1 MKWILW
7 IVSLICPLSVLSADY
22 LSLQECANL
31 IEQGEGSSAMNSLL
45 HLFSIQNESTEWDE
59 DEFAMTFMLLS
70 NVYSSQGM
78 LREMS
83 DLCTEAIRIFN
94 SKSPCPN
101 TEFSRQLWRISG
113 AIQMELKDYDSAIRY
128 LQQSQWMYEDESTY
142 DKGYFTILTLLGGCY
157 LQKKDFA
164 TAKLYIDEA
173 EEIHSTHLGKITDS
187 DFVDSYSLLNYK
199 GLLLQ
204 ALGDLPAAENCF
216 QSIISAHQN
225 DTLLQGIKDIARNN
239 LADLYVFVGK
249 YDEAISLFNSIKAT
263 TPAMQCAN
271 AQNIAMCE
279 LVKADYKAAIDNM
292 TSYNNAGF
300 NYLQSIVFDFA
311 EVERERYWS
320 EISDQMMRTNNL
332 FALWTNNKEALRMGF
347 KMNSFVRDFNF
358 NFQQIIKKQ
367 YLKQGFPQRR
377 KIWEQ
382 YQANRGRLSYGFE
395 SIEQHDS
402 IALEVIK
409 TERQILSETSF
420 EIGEFFE
427 DNYDIG
433 TISTRLSAD
442 DIVIDFI
449 YSAILKGDSI
459 TDGFEE
465 GFSIYSLSKGDCDPR
480 LTSIC
485 KKRDLIKLIY
495 SQDAEEVFINNIYTA
510 KNDSI
515 YKLLIEPIL
524 PIISG
529 KKKIYLRP
537 IGYLSSL
544 NIEAITMPD
553 GRRFGEVYQVEV
565 VSNIFNLNKTHN
577 PVCVDMA
584 LFGDP
589 DFFRPQTQN
598 TEYMTINT
606 PPSAEYGLMASENR
620 GNWGLLPGTK
630 IEIEKVSELA
640 SSHSIQ
646 NVKFIGKEASETAVK
661 ALSGKSPSIM
671 HFATHGYFITSN
683 ETASRNNFLQQT
695 TGYSW
700 GNHLMLY
707 SGLLFAGANEVWNG
721 NAKPNPVDDGV
732 LTADEISR
740 LDFSNTN
747 LVVLS
752 ACDTGKGHQNG
763 TDGAMGLQRAF
774 KAAGART
781 MVTSLWQIPDEA
793 TSLLMQFFYSH
804 LFSSCSIHESLKLAQ
819 KDLREAGYT
828 DPYYWA
834 SFVVLD

>member
-1 MKWILW
+1 MKWLIL
-7 IVSLICPLSVLSADY
+7 IVSLICPLLGQSADY

-31 IEQGEGSSAMNSLL
+31 IEQGNGTFAMNSLR
-45 HLFSIQNESTEWDE
+45 HLFSEQKESTEWDE
-59 DEFAMTFMLLS
+59 DEFAMTFILLS

-78 LREMS
+78 LREVS
-83 DLCTEAIRIFN
+83 DLCTDAMNVFN
-94 SKSPCPN
+94 SKSSTPN

-113 AIQMELKDYDSAIRY
+113 AVQMELKDYDSAIRY

-164 TAKLYIDEA
+164 TAKLYLDEA
-173 EEIHSTHLGKITDS
+173 EEIHLAHLGKITDS

-204 ALGDLPAAENCF
+204 ALGDLPAAEYCF
-216 QSIISAHQN
+216 QSIISSQQN
-225 DTLLQGIKDIARNN
+225 DALLQGIKDIARSN
-239 LADLYVFVGK
+239 LANLYVFVGK
-249 YDEAISLFNSIKAT
+249 YDEAISLINSIEAT
-263 TPAMQCAN
+263 TPAMQYAN

-279 LVKADYKAAIDNM
+279 FVKADYEAAIDKM

-320 EISDQMMRTNNL
+320 EISDQMMTTNNL
-332 FALWTNNKEALRMGF
+332 LALWTNNEDALRMGF
-347 KMNSFVRDFNF
+347 KMNSFARDFNF

-367 YLKQGFPQRR
+367 YLEQELPQRR

-382 YQANRGRLSYGFE
+382 YQADRGRLSYGFE

-409 TERQILSETSF
+409 TERQILSETGF
-420 EIGEFFE
+420 EIRKFFE
-427 DNYDIG
+427 NNYDIRKL
-433 TISTRLSAD
+433 STDLSAD

-449 YSAILKGDSI
+449 YSSILKGESI
-459 TDGFEE
+459 TDGFEN
-465 GFSIYSLSKGDCDPR
+465 GLSVYSFTKGDCCPR
-480 LTSIC
+480 LTPVC
-485 KKRDLIKLIY
+485 KQRDLIPLIY
-495 SQDAEEVFINNIYTA
+495 NQDADEIFINNIYTE

-524 PIISG
+524 PIING
-529 KKKIYLRP
+529 KEKIYLRP
-537 IGYLSSL
+537 IGHLSFL
-544 NIEAITMPD
+544 NIEAISMPD
-553 GRRFGEVYQVEV
+553 GRRFGEAYQVEV
-565 VSNIFNLNKTHN
+565 VSNVFNLNKTQK
-577 PVCVDMA
+577 PVYEDMA

-589 DFFRPQTQN
+589 DFFHHYSHN
-598 TEYMTINT
+598 TDRVTLKT
-606 PPSAEYGLMASENR
+606 PTSAEYQLMVSENR

-630 IEIEKVSELA
+630 KEIEKVSELA
-640 SSHSIQ
+640 SSHSIR

-661 ALSGKSPSIM
+661 ALSGESPSIM

-683 ETASRNNFLQQT
+683 KAANRNNFLQQT

-721 NAKPNPVDDGV
+721 NAKPNPGDDGV

-774 KAAGART
+774 KAAGAKT
-781 MVTSLWQIPDEA
+781 MVTSLWQIPDKA
-793 TSLLMQFFYSH
+793 TSLFMQFFYSH
-804 LFSSCSIHESLKLAQ
+804 LFSSCSIRESLKRAQ
-819 KDLREAGYT
+819 KDLRDEGYS

-834 SFVVLD
+834 SFIVLD

>member
-1 MKWILW
+1 MKWF
-7 IVSLICPLSVLSADY
+7 VSFLFLLCTLTCLSNER
-22 LSLQECANL
+22 LSLEECINL
-31 IEQGEGSSAMNSLL
+31 VEAGKGQDALISLQSLFHEQA
-45 HLFSIQNESTEWDE
+45 ESEIWDE
-59 DEFAMTFMLLS
+59 DRFAMTFMLLS
-70 NVYSSQGM
+70 NVFSTDGK

-83 DLCTEAIRIFN
+83 DLCTDALRTFN
-94 SKSPCPN
+94 LKSTTAN

-113 AIQMELKDYDSAIRY
+113 AIQMELKDYDNAIRY
-128 LQQSQWMYEDESTY
+128 LHQSQWMYEDESVY
-142 DKGYFTILTLLGGCY
+142 DRGYFTVLTLLGGCY
-157 LQKKDFA
+157 LQKKDFV

-173 EEIHSTHLGKITDS
+173 EDVHSTYLGKITDS
-187 DFVDSYSLLNYK
+187 DFVDSYSLLNFK
-199 GLLLQ
+199 GLTLQ
-204 ALGDLPAAENCF
+204 AFGDLSAAENCF
-216 QSIISAHQN
+216 QSIILSHR
-225 DTLLQGIKDIARNN
+225 DDLILESIKDVARNN
-239 LADLYVFVGK
+239 LAILYSFTGR
-249 YDEAISLFNSIKAT
+249 YDEAMMIFNTIKTT
-263 TPAMQCAN
+263 TPAIRYTN
-271 AQNIAMCE
+271 AQNIAMSC
-279 LVKADYKAAIDNM
+279 LMKDDFDAAIDYM
-292 TSYNNAGF
+292 TSYNLAGF

-332 FALWTNNKEALRMGF
+332 VALWTNNEEALSKGF

-358 NFQQIIKKQ
+358 NFQQIIKNQ
-367 YLKQGFPQRR
+367 YLKQEVPQRR

-382 YQANRGRLSYGFE
+382 YQADRGRLSYGFE
-395 SIEQHDS
+395 SVELHDS

-409 TERQILSETSF
+409 TERHILSETGF
-420 EIGEFFE
+420 EIRDFFE

-433 TISTRLSAD
+433 TISTDLSAD

-449 YSAILKGDSI
+449 YSAILKGDNI

-465 GFSIYSLSKGDCDPR
+465 GFSIYSLSKGDSYPR
-480 LTSIC
+480 LTSVC
-485 KKRDLIKLIY
+485 KQRDLIKLIH
-495 SQDAEEVFINNIYTA
+495 SQEADEVFINNIYTA

-553 GRRFGEVYQVEV
+553 GRRFGEAFQVEI
-565 VSNIFNLNKTHN
+565 VSNVFNLSKTHN

-589 DFFRPQTQN
+589 DFFCPQTQN
-598 TEYMTINT
+598 TEYLAIST
-606 PPSAEYGLMASENR
+606 PPSAEYSLMVSENR
-620 GNWGLLPGTK
+620 SNWGLLPGTK
-630 IEIEKVSELA
+630 IEIDKVSEMA
-640 SSHSIQ
+640 SSHSIR

-661 ALSGKSPSIM
+661 ALSGESPSIM

-707 SGLLFAGANEVWNG
+707 SGLLFSGANEVWNG
-721 NAKPNPVDDGV
+721 NAKPNPIDDGV

-774 KAAGART
+774 KAAGAKT
-781 MVTSLWQIPDEA
+781 MVTSLWQVPDEA
-793 TSLLMQFFYSH
+793 TSRLMQQFYYY
-804 LFSSCSIHESLKLAQ
+804 LFSKHSVRESLRLAQ
-819 KDLREAGYT
+819 EDLRSGGYR

-834 SFVVLD
+834 SFVVID